1 MTTFQGPRGIDV
13 DVCEATGT
21 ADVDADVPDL
31 EPEELRMLAKACTQ
45 AAQHI
50 EAARR

>member
-1 MTTFQGPRGIDV
+1 MKYQGPRGVEVEVYD
-13 DVCEATGT
+13 DAT
-21 ADVDADVPDL
+21 ADVDISETDL
-31 EPEELRMLAKACTQ
+31 EPEELRLIAKACTQ